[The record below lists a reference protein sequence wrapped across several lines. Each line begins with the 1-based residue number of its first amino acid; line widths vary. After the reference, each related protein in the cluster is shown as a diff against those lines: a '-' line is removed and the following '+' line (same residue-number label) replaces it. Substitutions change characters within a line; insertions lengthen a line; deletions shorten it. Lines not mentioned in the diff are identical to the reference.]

1 MAKDALFKDL
11 IQPFKIEDLGL
22 RGRLV
27 RLGPTAE
34 AILGPHNYPDAV
46 AEMMGETLALTA
58 MLSSTLKFDGVFKFQ
73 AQGDGPLSLM
83 VADMGND
90 GALRG
95 YARFDE
101 QALAALSDTGGAP
114 VPRLIGQGRM
124 AVTVDHGPNSQQI
137 QGITEMAGPRLA
149 DCAHT
154 YFKQSEPLETV
165 ISLAATPERAAGLM
179 IQRLPPVKGAG
190 DLQGRDLDDEWRR
203 AAALSGSVTADE
215 LLDPALLPGELLY
228 RLFHEDGVRLF
239 RTRPVRHACRC
250 SRDKVKATLASFSRE
265 DIEGMAEDGRIAVT
279 CEFCKSEYVFEGKS
293 LADLHPS

>member
-1 MAKDALFKDL
+1 MAKETPFKDL

-34 AILGPHNYPDAV
+34 AILGPHNYPRAV
-46 AEMMGETLALTA
+46 AEMMGETLTLTA
-58 MLSSTLKFDGVFKFQ
+58 MLASALKFDGVFKFQ

-95 YARFDE
+95 YARFDD
-101 QALAALSDTGGAP
+101 AAIAALGDSRDAP

-137 QGITEMAGPRLA
+137 QGITEMAGPTLA
-149 DCAHT
+149 ACAQT
-154 YFKQSEPLETV
+154 YFRQSEPLETV
-165 ISLAATPERAAGLM
+165 ISLASTSTRAAGLM
-179 IQRLPPVKGAG
+179 IQRLPPEEGAG
-190 DLQGRDLDDEWRR
+190 RLEGRDLEDEWRR
-203 AAALSGSVTADE
+203 ATALSASVTADE
-215 LLDPALLPGELLY
+215 LLDSAILPGELLY

-239 RTRPVRHACRC
+239 KTRPVRHSCRC
-250 SRDKVKATLASFSRE
+250 SKGKVKATLAAFSRD
-265 DIEGMAEDGRIAVT
+265 DINSMAEDGRIAVT
-279 CEFCKSEYVFEGKS
+279 CEFCKSEYVFEGQS
-293 LADLHPS
+293 LTDLHPA

>member
-1 MAKDALFKDL
+1 MAEDTRFKDL

-27 RLGPTAE
+27 RLGPTLE
-34 AILGPHNYPDAV
+34 DILGPHAYPDTV

-58 MLSSTLKFDGVFKFQ
+58 MLSSALKFDGVFKFQ
-73 AQGDGPLSLM
+73 VQGDGPLSLM
-83 VADMGND
+83 IADMGHD

-101 QALAALSDTGGAP
+101 IALAELDSPDGAP

-137 QGITEMAGPRLA
+137 QGITELTGPRLA

-154 YFKQSEPLETV
+154 YFRQSEPLETV
-165 ISLAATPERAAGLM
+165 ISLAATSTRAAGLM
-179 IQRLPPVKGAG
+179 IQRLPPEEGAG
-190 DLQGRDLDDEWRR
+190 HLEGRDLEDEWRR
-203 AAALSGSVTADE
+203 AAALSGSVTAEE

-239 RTRPVRHACRC
+239 KTRPVRHACRC
-250 SRDKVKATLASFSRE
+250 SRGKVKATLASFSR
-265 DIEGMAEDGRIAVT
+265 DDLDGMAEDGRIAVT
-279 CEFCKSEYVFEGKS
+279 CEFCKSEYVFEGNG
-293 LADLHPS
+293 LTELHPS